1 MCGYLGYL
9 KDYFFSTIKLKSD
22 VDVTDTTNDPSLPSP
37 KVVGTTMYSSS
48 APKYPEQEMHGEEVE
63 EGEDEGE
70 GNCNDERIRTVR
82 QCSRRGEKR

>member
-48 APKYPEQEMHGEEVE
+48 APKYPEQERQ
-63 EGEDEGE
+63 GEDEGD
-70 GNCNDERIRTVR
+70 GNYNDEM
-82 QCSRRGEKR
+82 RGSEH